1 MRTKFLIA
9 YLLVIISIGLA
20 GCATS
25 GTQKIQENQQLKAR
39 IVQLESEIQKREE
52 QKNQLEAQ
60 LEEERRS
67 KENIE
72 RKLGYV
78 RAGGAIKDFESPAII
93 KKIQTAL
100 RNAGYEVG
108 PIDGKMGRKTKE
120 AVKDFQ
126 RENGLSVD
134 GIVGQKTWAK
144 LSKYLTEE

>member
-1 MRTKFLIA
+1 MKTRVEVIC
-9 YLLVIISIGLA
+9 LLVIISIVFG

-25 GTQKIQENQQLKAR
+25 GTQKIQENQQLRAR

-60 LEEERRS
+60 IEEERRS

-78 RAGGAIKDFESPAII
+78 RVGSAIKDFESPDVV

-100 RNAGYEVG
+100 KNAGYEVG

-126 RENGLSVD
+126 RENGLTAD

>member
-1 MRTKFLIA
+1 M
-9 YLLVIISIGLA
+9 GLA

-52 QKNQLEAQ
+52 QKNQLETQ

-78 RAGGAIKDFESPAII
+78 KAGGAIKDFESPSTI

-100 RNAGYEVG
+100 KNAGYEVG
-108 PIDGKMGRKTKE
+108 PIDGKMGRKTKD
-120 AVKDFQ
+120 AIKDFQ
-126 RENGLSVD
+126 RENGLTAD